1 MDVLKKHVGVSNTN
15 VVAKLLSFGANSVN
29 VFQGVKNGV
38 TRQLQDKYAP
48 HLESIHCMAHCT
60 NLAMQT
66 LFHILV
72 VKCIEDFL

>member
-1 MDVLKKHVGVSNTN
+1 
-15 VVAKLLSFGANSVN
+15 
-29 VFQGVKNGV
+29 VKNGV